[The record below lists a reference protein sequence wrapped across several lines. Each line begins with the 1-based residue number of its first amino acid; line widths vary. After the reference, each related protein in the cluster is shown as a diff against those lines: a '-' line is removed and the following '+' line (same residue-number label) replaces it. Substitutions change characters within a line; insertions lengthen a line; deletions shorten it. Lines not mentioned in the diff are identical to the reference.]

1 MVKSG
6 LYRAEKVR
14 YPDGVGC
21 TVWRLFKD
29 SSDDHD
35 SGLCF
40 DWPYE
45 DHADF
50 LKVVNGLD
58 ADKEEVYVPDPQYEK
73 FKEEQER
80 REKTW
85 WWKLHHA
92 VEDIGIQ
99 IVPFDWAC
107 RKFLVTRPVTMEKN
121 SQLVYKSCKGFHF
134 GPIVVTW

>member
-21 TVWRLFKD
+21 CVWRKFKD
-29 SSDDHD
+29 EDSDED
-35 SGLCF
+35 SAGLCF
-40 DWPYE
+40 DFPGDEYE
-45 DHADF
+45 DM
-50 LKVVNGLD
+50 LKVIQGLRED
-58 ADKEEVYVPDPQYEK
+58 EEKVFVPDPEYEK
-73 FKEEQER
+73 FEKEREE

-92 VEDIGIQ
+92 IEDIGIQ
-99 IVPFDWAC
+99 IVPFDW
-107 RKFLVTRPVTMEKN
+107 RIRRFLITRPETMKN
-121 SQLVYKSCKGFHF
+121 ETLVYKSCKGFHV